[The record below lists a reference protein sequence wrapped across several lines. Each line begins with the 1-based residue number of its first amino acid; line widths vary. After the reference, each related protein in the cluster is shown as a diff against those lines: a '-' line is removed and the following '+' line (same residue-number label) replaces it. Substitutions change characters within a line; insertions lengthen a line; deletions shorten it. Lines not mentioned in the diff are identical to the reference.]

1 MAALR
6 HRIGTRYRANK
17 SGQAAVEF
25 AIIVTT
31 MLVLLLALIDLS
43 RAVNSVQVMVGLS
56 RQGSNLASRGTSLP
70 NSVAAVVAGDAP
82 LDLANHGK
90 VIITSV
96 TRTNNV
102 NVITGQATLG
112 GITGASRIGSVVGQ
126 TATVPAST
134 ANMLQA
140 GQTIYV
146 TEVFYSYQ
154 AITPLGALLHIVM
167 PSTLYQ
173 AAYF

>member
-82 LDLANHGK
+82 A
-90 VIITSV
+90 
-96 TRTNNV
+96 
-102 NVITGQATLG
+102 
-112 GITGASRIGSVVGQ
+112 GSDR
-126 TATVPAST
+126 
-134 ANMLQA
+134 
-140 GQTIYV
+140 
-146 TEVFYSYQ
+146 
-154 AITPLGALLHIVM
+154 
-167 PSTLYQ
+167 
-173 AAYF
+173 